1 MANPMPED
9 FFNLQNKFPQMGK
22 TVESVLPD
30 GTAVKSS
37 MVINKTFL
45 KLPAEFHSDH
55 NPRKVA
61 YNGSNF
67 PIWEGDVN
75 MTLQDN
81 RKQAAISCMFHASIN
96 NALLGISK
104 CSQSNRLH
112 KLNWTDQFITLASN
126 KAPGLD
132 VEIARWS
139 KIMAELAALKITW
152 DKAVGLVLQ
161 KSFLA
166 PAGLEKP
173 SFSNLT
179 TFIQAASSKSKNKTC
194 TEVDYQPMDLDA
206 IHADRYHPQGRCD
219 MPHC

>member
-75 MTLQDN
+75 RALTYIFITAKFLWIAKVNMTLQDN

-96 NALLGISK
+96 NALLGIVEGTADKSPWDIYKLLKSK

-166 PAGLEKP
+166 PAGVGQKA
-173 SFSNLT
+173 FN
-179 TFIQAASSKSKNKTC
+179 
-194 TEVDYQPMDLDA
+194 
-206 IHADRYHPQGRCD
+206 
-219 MPHC
+219 